1 MPSILA
7 GLVRACQCG
16 GLEAICPVDRSQNSA
31 GARPASDLLRLSL
44 RGVSHQQRPG
54 AKAVALRDPAK
65 DDQRLPKLIPV
76 PAPLWPIP
84 SALTKHPA
92 TL

>member
-7 GLVRACQCG
+7 GRVRACQCHD
-16 GLEAICPVDRSQNSA
+16 LEANYLVDRSQNSA

-54 AKAVALRDPAK
+54 AKAVALLDPAK
-65 DDQRLPKLIPV
+65 DDQRVPKLTPV
-76 PAPLWPIP
+76 PVPL
-84 SALTKHPA
+84 
-92 TL
+92 